1 MPDIDDDDA
10 IDGTVLKHN
19 SRNYFVWASTRPWH
33 LSIFI
38 APMSSPTQVTTPY
51 NLLRYPTQDWEC
63 HGGCTNEGPFFI
75 YNRNVSYMIFSASST
90 WDPGYCLTQMSIEAG
105 KDPLFPGNWKSV
117 EGPVFERN
125 DDENVYTTGHAAFTQ
140 SPDGTETWMV
150 YHGTVNTTHINGYR
164 IARIEKIGWSED
176 GSPVFPKAHGYNHP
190 QPVPSGQTSV

>member
-1 MPDIDDDDA
+1 
-10 IDGTVLKHN
+10 
-19 SRNYFVWASTRPWH
+19 
-33 LSIFI
+33 
-38 APMSSPTQVTTPY
+38 
-51 NLLRYPTQDWEC
+51 
-63 HGGCTNEGPFFI
+63 
-75 YNRNVSYMIFSASST
+75 
-90 WDPGYCLTQMSIEAG
+90 MSIEAG